1 MLSLLLAD
9 TVSGSG
15 VVIGTHGE
23 VLTNAHVVE
32 DCTYIIVR
40 SSSAASAA
48 FLVARDEKND
58 LAVVPSDNPLRRGP
72 ASGKNSPLN
81 RR

>member
-58 LAVVPSDNPLRRGP
+58 LAVVPSDTRCAGDLHQGRTAP
-72 ASGKNSPLN
+72 
-81 RR
+81 

>member
-48 FLVARDEKND
+48 FLVAPR
-58 LAVVPSDNPLRRGP
+58 
-72 ASGKNSPLN
+72 
-81 RR
+81 